1 MTRGALARI
10 LIVLAAVL
18 ALPSCGGGS
27 SGLVAGIGGTGIT
40 ASGTITGF
48 GSIFVNGV
56 EYQTG
61 SSTVTI
67 NDTGSTASALKLGMV
82 VKVTGLL
89 NSDGTTG
96 TATSVVYDA
105 DLKGPIVATPVVQS
119 NGDKSFQVLGTT
131 VYVQPVATVFDNS
144 QYPSFSFSSIAQNDL
159 VEISGFYDANGRL
172 YASRIKKVGVLTAST
187 PVEIKGTVSG
197 YSGNSFSVNNLTVQI
212 TGTTDLSQLTSGIA
226 DGASVE
232 VKGTVTSATATTITA
247 TTVLPEEAT
256 FGADVSEASL
266 EGIVTDYN
274 GLSNF
279 KVAGQTVDASTAT
292 ISPTGFQIANGVQL
306 EVEGPI
312 TAGVLKAT
320 KVEGRSGEISLTA
333 PVYSVDTVNNTISL
347 SLDSRTLDVT
357 VNSRTQFE
365 DEASGTEPFSLA
377 NIYSGDVLEIEGVS
391 DGAGGVI
398 ATHVK
403 RTQTYTPTPFTAEVT
418 APLQSLNTTSYTLAV
433 LGVTYTT
440 DTNTTFSDASGPVSR
455 GTFFSTVTPGT
466 LVHIVDTGNDG
477 LAEKVEVDN

>member
-18 ALPSCGGGS
+18 ALPACGGGS
-27 SGLVAGIGGTGIT
+27 SSGFIAGIGGTGIT

-56 EYQTG
+56 EYQLG
-61 SSTVTI
+61 NSTVTI
-67 NDTGSTASALKLGMV
+67 NDTGSTVSALKLGMV

-89 NSDGTTG
+89 NSDGKTA

-105 DLKGPIVATPVVQS
+105 DLKGPIVATPVLQS
-119 NGDKSFQVLGTT
+119 NGDKSFQVLGTP
-131 VYVQPVATVFDNS
+131 VYVQPVATVFDNNG
-144 QYPSFSFSSIAQNDL
+144 QFPNFSFNSIAQNDL

-172 YASRIKKVGVLTAST
+172 YASRIEKVGIAGPST
-187 PVEIKGTVSG
+187 SVEVKGTVSG
-197 YSGNSFSVNNLTVQI
+197 YSGNSFSVNGLTVQI
-212 TGTTDLSQLTSGIA
+212 TSNTDLSQLTSGITN
-226 DGASVE
+226 GASVE
-232 VKGTVTSATATTITA
+232 VKGTVTSPTATTITA
-247 TTVLPEEAT
+247 TTVLPEEPT
-256 FGADVSEASL
+256 FGTDVSEASV

-279 KVAGQTVDASTAT
+279 KVAGQTVDASNAT
-292 ISPTGFQIANGVQL
+292 ISPAGYQIANGTHL

-312 TAGVLKAT
+312 TAGVLKAA

-333 PVYSVDTVNNTISL
+333 PVYTVDNVNNTIEMY
-347 SLDSRTLDVT
+347 LDGRTVPIT

-365 DEASGTEPFSLA
+365 DEATGAEPFSLA
-377 NIYSGDVLEIEGVS
+377 DIYASNVLKIEGVS

-403 RTQTYTPTPFTAEVT
+403 RTSTYTPATFTAQVT
-418 APLQSLNTTSYTLAV
+418 APLQSLDGANQTLTLLGIQYFTDSGTVFPNSDATTFFNTT
-433 LGVTYTT
+433 
-440 DTNTTFSDASGPVSR
+440 
-455 GTFFSTVTPGT
+455 TPGT
-466 LVHIVDTGNDG
+466 VVHVEDQSNNGTATLVEI
-477 LAEKVEVDN
+477 DN